1 MKLINSE
8 KIESR
13 CSNFT
18 LQQSSIQELNK
29 QAVKGWHFF
38 LHAQA
43 AANATHTSSE
53 MAAAAEEEA
62 GEAEAEHDRLHDVHD
77 AERDG
82 VDHRRRGAAL
92 QAEGGEPREPLPPQR
107 ARKRRRQPRRR
118 PDGGSAQLIIPAP
131 GAGKVGLPRDEPPQ
145 PPARPRPRRRGRRL
159 RNLPRRRHG
168 DDRLLD
174 GH

>member
-1 MKLINSE
+1 
-8 KIESR
+8 
-13 CSNFT
+13 
-18 LQQSSIQELNK
+18 
-29 QAVKGWHFF
+29 
-38 LHAQA
+38 
-43 AANATHTSSE
+43 

-62 GEAEAEHDRLHDVHD
+62 GETEAEHDRLHDVHD

-82 VDHRRRGAAL
+82 VDHRRSGATL

-107 ARKRRRQPRRR
+107 ARQRRRR
-118 PDGGSAQLIIPAP
+118 PDAGGGGGSAQLIIPAP
-131 GAGKVGLPRDEPPQ
+131 GPGKVGLPRDEPPQ
-145 PPARPRPRRRGRRL
+145 PPPARPRPRRRLGVRRHGRRL